1 MRLAAEGRVQRA
13 LGVVLGV
20 DPLRLATSCL
30 DRQTLKT
37 AFRRQAHRLHPDKAL
52 IMGLS
57 EQALTDRFCELKH
70 AYDYL
75 LALIEAQKATADVLT
90 PAAPPRAVP
99 PANQPG
105 SDTRSGFH
113 PSGKIPRRRLR
124 FAQYL
129 YYARVIDWNMLFRAM
144 RWQHRTRP
152 CVGEI
157 ARDSGLLSADDVTH
171 ILRHKRIEERFGE
184 AALRLGRLDHV
195 RLLTI
200 LGHQHRLDR
209 PIGRYFVE
217 HGVLT
222 PEALEHWLRRH
233 WTHNLAVASAE
244 MRMRGAHRRAVYGT
258 AQRVAVR

>member
-20 DPLRLATSCL
+20 DPLRLATSRL

-52 IMGLS
+52 VMGLP
-57 EQALTDRFCELKH
+57 EQALTDRFRELKL

-75 LALIEAQKATADVLT
+75 LALIEAQKATAYVSK
-90 PAAPPRAVP
+90 PAAPPL
-99 PANQPG
+99 NQPG
-105 SDTRSGFH
+105 SDTRPGFH

-129 YYARVIDWNMLFRAM
+129 YYAHVIDWSTLFRAM

-157 ARDSGLLSADDVTH
+157 AKESGLLSGDDVTH
-171 ILRHKRIEERFGE
+171 ILRHKRIDERFGE

-222 PEALEHWLRRH
+222 PEALEHWLRLH
-233 WTHNLAVASAE
+233 WTHNLAVAAAE
-244 MRMRGAHRRAVYGT
+244 MRMRGAHRRAAYGA

>member
-20 DPLRLATSCL
+20 DALRLATSRL

-52 IMGLS
+52 VMGLS
-57 EQALTDRFCELKH
+57 EQALTDRFRELKH

-75 LALIEAQKATADVLT
+75 LALIEAQKATAYISE
-90 PAAPPRAVP
+90 PAGPPLA
-99 PANQPG
+99 QPG
-105 SDTRSGFH
+105 SDTRPGLH

-129 YYARVIDWNMLFRAM
+129 YYARVIDWNTLFRAM

-157 ARDSGLLSADDVTH
+157 ARESGLLSRDDVTH
-171 ILRHKRIEERFGE
+171 ILRHKRIDERFGE

-195 RLLTI
+195 QLLTI

-222 PEALEHWLRRH
+222 PETLEHWLRRH
-233 WTHNLAVASAE
+233 WTHNLAVATAE
-244 MRMRGAHRRAVYGT
+244 MHMRGTRRHAASGA